1 MALDS
6 WLKKGGG
13 VIERRALN
21 KGGSYKKNHYPVLIL
36 LYLKLKKL

>member
-1 MALDS
+1 MALSLDS

-21 KGGSYKKNHYPVLIL
+21 KGGSYKKPLSCSDLAVLEA
-36 LYLKLKKL
+36 

>member
-6 WLKKGGG
+6 WLKKGGGG

-21 KGGSYKKNHYPVLIL
+21 KGGSYKNPLSCTDLAVLET
-36 LYLKLKKL
+36 

>member
-13 VIERRALN
+13 LL
-21 KGGSYKKNHYPVLIL
+21 KGGRLIKEAVIKKTIIL
-36 LYLKLKKL
+36 Y

>member
-13 VIERRALN
+13 GLL
-21 KGGSYKKNHYPVLIL
+21 KGGHLIKEAVIKTHYPVLIL